1 MSITEQQLSSTPLKR
16 LLLSTKAP
24 AWFSWLKI
32 VFGYFI
38 LLYKFMYILSV
49 WSVLRINSAFTFC
62 NSIVKKKGFTKPINA
77 TFSCVWWNI
86 FFSFKRKM
94 MTTMGNRQ
102 QRLHKPIHLHPYLIR
117 FYDNVNFVSK
127 ECMLHWNCACGRKLF
142 VDVKAWMVSRT
153 DEQSNSF

>member
-77 TFSCVWWNI
+77 TFSCVWGNI
-86 FFSFKRKM
+86 FFSVQKENDDNNGKQA
-94 MTTMGNRQ
+94 T
-102 QRLHKPIHLHPYLIR
+102 RLHKPIHLHPYLIR